1 MHLKLFFVII
11 YMFGTSNYV
20 ASQVI
25 DSLPVKIDIIVPQ
38 KKIIY
43 LDSATIARN
52 LFVKDSITHIQDS
65 ITWQFLKTPALN
77 RPNLYINSLL
87 NKYIIKD
94 RYLLTPAFGI
104 NKYVFRYGT
113 GQVKTTHD
121 YWILVVSI
129 FLILYFSALKY
140 FFSNQIRNLFL
151 AFYQEKYFKIINT
164 DRNLFITL
172 LFLLIFMLF
181 CLSAGTYIYVVTNK
195 IGNVYWLKKIELLA
209 LLSIFVLLFTIV
221 NNILIR
227 LIGTIFNVTTI
238 TNQYLNL
245 LYVSMF
251 TSIIVLVPFS
261 VILLLIPSIFIKLI
275 IWISIALIVT
285 IYIVR
290 FLRMLIIIVNTH
302 AFSKTY
308 IFLYVCAFELCPI
321 IILTKALNIS

>member
-1 MHLKLFFVII
+1 
-11 YMFGTSNYV
+11 MFGTSNYV